1 MYCGSG
7 SSNSENNNSLIKT
20 VSIKKFNNRRKY
32 STSFSI
38 DIENGEDKLTGLN
51 SFKLRNKKI
60 SLSLPS
66 ATNYFDKQRTEKKLR
81 NYKVNYNKSIK
92 TTKEEEMK
100 KSSSLD
106 NLNKSSSDD
115 SSDSDDDDDELKNS
129 YEIINTKKL
138 RSNDFIIVNKEK
150 TEATTSEQKNDINL
164 NFSLKD
170 ENDMIKSD
178 NDKHQNEH
186 VEEPDLD
193 NYLDKFEL
201 NILGNI

>member
-7 SSNSENNNSLIKT
+7 SSNSENENSIIKT
-20 VSIKKFNNRRKY
+20 VSIKKINRRKY
-32 STSFSI
+32 SASFSI
-38 DIENGEDKLTGLN
+38 DVENSEDKLMGLN
-51 SFKLRNKKI
+51 TFKLRNKTI

-66 ATNYFDKQRTEKKLR
+66 ATNYFDKQRTENKLR

-115 SSDSDDDDDELKNS
+115 SDDELKNS
-129 YEIINTKKL
+129 YEIINTKKF

-150 TEATTSEQKNDINL
+150 IEATTSEQTNDIHL

-178 NDKHQNEH
+178 NDKLKHQNEH

-201 NILGNI
+201 NIFGNI